1 MDSCSR
7 IGTLNLLPPATCRLG
22 CVDRISVSNSS
33 SPLSNPGDLAR
44 CFSKRGQA
52 PTSRPATSSVWLRS
66 PQSAAGLTTTFTA
79 PSDEPE
85 TIHVQSDFHSQ
96 LDVG

>member
-52 PTSRPATSSVWLRS
+52 RLPGQPLHVPGCGL
-66 PQSAAGLTTTFTA
+66 QSAAGIITMFTA

-85 TIHVQSDFHSQ
+85 IIYVQSDFHSQ